1 MAKVDQKRSYK
12 QCETLTVLPPHVAFT
27 QTMGKMLMLHIIY
40 VNVRIIIRLP
50 NTMRVFVNLNTF

>member
-27 QTMGKMLMLHIIY
+27 QTMGKK
-40 VNVRIIIRLP
+40 VNV
-50 NTMRVFVNLNTF
+50 THNLRKCSYYNSAT